1 MVALLG
7 TSNLINICISFF
19 IDLIQCF
26 LSFQGCTRPV
36 KVLYVIDVS
45 DAIGTGPTRQRKWN
59 HMKRFLRSVDDRVT
73 HGGNLGYIVYDS
85 EPRFVSNL
93 EPCDEQTEYFVTN
106 GECLC
111 DQRSSSFRKGKSSC
125 STHAPTQDESIED
138 WGKVGPRTAKALNL
152 AQKLFKDESLGDS
165 KKLVVLVTHQA
176 STDDVTGAERS
187 LKDDS
192 ISLVDIEIGERHN
205 IKKRS
210 NSFDDV
216 IPRDHQMEV
225 SFYKLDK
232 AIENIFMKIC
242 KEKDLAKTRRSKI
255 FATLKHHRNWW

>member
-1 MVALLG
+1 M
-7 TSNLINICISFF
+7 
-19 IDLIQCF
+19 
-26 LSFQGCTRPV
+26 
-36 KVLYVIDVS
+36 KVLYLIDVS

-59 HMKRFLRSVDDRVT
+59 HMKRFLQSVNDKVT
-73 HGGNLGYIVYDS
+73 HGGNMGYIVYDI
-85 EPRFVSNL
+85 EPRYLSQL
-93 EPCDEQTEYFVTN
+93 SPCDEKTEYFVTS

-111 DQRSSSFRKGKSSC
+111 DRRAASFHEGKSTC
-125 STHAPTQDESIED
+125 STHAPTEEENLED
-138 WGKVGPRTAKALNL
+138 WGKQGPRTAKALEL
-152 AQKLFKDESLGDS
+152 AQKIFQNESTSDL

-210 NSFDDV
+210 NKFDDV

-225 SFYKLDK
+225 SFHKLDN

-242 KEKDLAKTRRSKI
+242 KEKDPTKSRRSRI
-255 FATLKHHRNWW
+255 FASMRSRRNWW